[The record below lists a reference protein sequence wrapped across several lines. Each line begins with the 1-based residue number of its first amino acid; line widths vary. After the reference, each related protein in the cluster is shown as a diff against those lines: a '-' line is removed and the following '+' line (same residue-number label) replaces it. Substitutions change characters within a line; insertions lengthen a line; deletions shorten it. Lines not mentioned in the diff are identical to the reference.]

1 MSAKT
6 YTDEQVQ
13 WFVDNPWKLAEL
25 DGLYRLAVEVQAGRK
40 KLAAIRGLH
49 YAIGASQR
57 RECATCG
64 GTGCFEWPC
73 ETTEILDS
81 TP

>member
-25 DGLYRLAVEVQAGRK
+25 DGLYRLAVEVKASRK
-40 KLAAIRGLH
+40 KLAAIREMDMSD
-49 YAIGASQR
+49 AN
-57 RECATCG
+57 
-64 GTGCFEWPC
+64 W
-73 ETTEILDS
+73 TTQSRLVAILDG